1 MLTSLWSGKTLPVL
15 VVSAILVVFWYLGSI
30 YLNGDMQRDAFAN
43 AGMAVLLISSE
54 LEELMAISDRIL
66 VLHNGRIIQNMN
78 RRNLSSEEELH
89 HAIQGHRIKQQ
100 ASDVA
105 A

>member
-1 MLTSLWSGKTLPVL
+1 MNDIKQIRDKGVTVIMIEHLMQ
-15 VVSAILVVFWYLGSI
+15 AI
-30 YLNGDMQRDAFAN
+30 
-43 AGMAVLLISSE
+43 
-54 LEELMAISDRIL
+54 MAISDRIL
-66 VLHNGRIIQNMN
+66 VLHNGRIIQQMN

>member
-1 MLTSLWSGKTLPVL
+1 MADTGT
-15 VVSAILVVFWYLGSI
+15 
-30 YLNGDMQRDAFAN
+30 
-43 AGMAVLLISSE
+43 AVLLISSE

-100 ASDVA
+100 AADA
-105 A
+105 AA